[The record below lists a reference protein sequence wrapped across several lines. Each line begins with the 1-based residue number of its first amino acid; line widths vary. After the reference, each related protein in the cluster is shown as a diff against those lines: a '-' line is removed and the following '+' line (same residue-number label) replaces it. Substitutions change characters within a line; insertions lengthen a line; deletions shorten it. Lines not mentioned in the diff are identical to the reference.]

1 MLPLPSHESGLLMAP
16 RILLS
21 PAPDDLRPWS
31 VYRRLL
37 GYSLVHWR
45 VLIVAVLFTAVFA
58 AVDAGFAALVKP
70 LLDEAFVAKDE
81 VFIRWMP
88 VMIIGLFF
96 VRGISAFASSYG
108 MAWVSRRVI
117 MALRGQ
123 LYGHLLQ
130 LPVGY
135 FDVITPGQVI
145 SRLTYHVEQVADA
158 VTGVLTTVLKQ
169 GLTIVALLGVMLW
182 LNWQLT
188 LFAFVVM
195 PFIAVVVRYV
205 SKRFRKISGHVQQS
219 VSDVTDAAEE
229 SVSGQRLIKLANA
242 QTQEAIEFG
251 VINNR
256 NRQLMMKIAATQ
268 AGSSATIQFVAS
280 WAVAA
285 IIYFATTPGMIETM
299 TAGTFAAFMLAMMSL
314 LQPIKSMGN
323 LNERLQRGIAAGT
336 ELFKTLNEAPEP
348 QGGSRTLARARGA
361 LVFDDVK
368 FRYRPELEPVLHGVN
383 LQIAPGETVAF
394 VGRSGSGKSTL
405 LALIPRFYDP
415 SQGRITLDG
424 HDLREYQIGAL
435 RSQIAL
441 VDQHVRLF
449 NASVADNIAYG
460 QQPRPDAGAIERA
473 ARDANAWDFIA
484 ALPQG
489 LDTVIGP
496 NGLQLSGGQRQRLAI
511 ARALL
516 KDAPL
521 LILDEATS
529 ALDTES
535 ERLVQAALDRLVS
548 GRTTL
553 VIAHRLST
561 IQNADRIV
569 VMQDGRVVEVGTHSA
584 LLAKNS
590 VYAALH
596 QMQFQSDDAHAA

>member
-1 MLPLPSHESGLLMAP
+1 MLPLPSSFAGLPMPSKPLA
-16 RILLS
+16 

-37 GYSLVHWR
+37 AYSLVHWR
-45 VLIVAVLFTAVFA
+45 VLLVAVLFTAVFA
-58 AVDAGFAALVKP
+58 GVDAGFAALVKP
-70 LLDEAFVAKDE
+70 LLDEAFVAQNQT
-81 VFIRWMP
+81 FIRWMP
-88 VMIIGLFF
+88 GMIIALFL
-96 VRGISAFASSYG
+96 VRGLSAFGSAYG
-108 MAWVSRRVI
+108 MAWVSRRII

-123 LYGHLLQ
+123 LYAHLLR
-130 LPVGY
+130 LPVAY
-135 FDVITPGQVI
+135 FDAVTPGQVI

-169 GLTIVALLGVMLW
+169 GLTIIALLAVMLW

-188 LFAFVVM
+188 VFAFVVM
-195 PFIAVVVRYV
+195 PFIAAVIAYV
-205 SKRFRKISGHVQQS
+205 SRRFRHISTRVQQS

-242 QTQEAIEFG
+242 QAREAG
-251 VINNR
+251 VFEAINNR
-256 NRQLMMKIAATQ
+256 NRQLMMKVAATQ
-268 AGSSATIQFVAS
+268 AGSSATIQFIAS

-285 IIYFATTPGMIETM
+285 IIYFATTPSMLETM

-314 LQPIKSMGN
+314 LQPIKNMGN

-336 ELFKTLNEAPEP
+336 ELFRTLNEAVEP
-348 QGGSRTLARARGA
+348 VGGDRNLTRARGVLA
-361 LVFDDVK
+361 FENVT
-368 FRYRPELEPVLHGVN
+368 FRYRTELAPVLHDIR

-405 LALIPRFYDP
+405 LALLPRFYDP
-415 SQGRITLDG
+415 EAGRITLDG
-424 HDLREYQIGAL
+424 HDLRDYTLDSL

-460 QQPRPDAGAIERA
+460 QAPRPSDAAIEQA

-489 LDTVIGP
+489 LATVIGP

-535 ERLVQAALDRLVS
+535 ERLVQAALDRLVE

-561 IQNADRIV
+561 IQAADRIV
-569 VMQDGRVVEVGTHSA
+569 VMQDGRIIEVGTHPQ
-584 LLAKNS
+584 LLARNG

-596 QMQFQSDDAHAA
+596 QMQFKTDDATLV

>member
-1 MLPLPSHESGLLMAP
+1 MLPLQPANSGLLMP
-16 RILLS
+16 SKLLS
-21 PAPDDLRPWS
+21 PAADDLRPWS

-37 GYSLVHWR
+37 AYSLVHWR
-45 VLIVAVLFTAVFA
+45 VLLVAVLFTAIFA

-70 LLDEAFVAKDE
+70 LLDEAFVAQNE
-81 VFIRWMP
+81 AFIRWMP
-88 VMIIGLFF
+88 VMIVALFF
-96 VRGISAFASSYG
+96 VRGVAAFASTYG
-108 MAWVSRRVI
+108 MAWVSRRMI
-117 MALRGQ
+117 MTLRGE
-123 LYGHLLQ
+123 LYAHLLR
-130 LPVGY
+130 LPVSY
-135 FDVITPGQVI
+135 FDVTTPGQVI

-169 GLTIVALLGVMLW
+169 GLTIIALLAVMLW

-188 LFAFVVM
+188 LFAFAVM
-195 PFIAVVVRYV
+195 PFIALVIRYV
-205 SKRFRKISGHVQQS
+205 SKRFRRISGDIQQS
-219 VSDVTDAAEE
+219 VADVTDAAEE

-242 QTQEAIEFG
+242 QGSEADDFR

-256 NRQLMMKIAATQ
+256 NRQLRMKVTATQ
-268 AGSSATIQFVAS
+268 AGSASVIQFVAS

-285 IIYFATTPGMIETM
+285 IIYFATTPSMLETM

-314 LQPIKSMGN
+314 LQPIKNMGN

-336 ELFKTLNEAPEP
+336 ELFRTLNEAQEL
-348 QGGSRTLARARGA
+348 QGGDRNLERARGEV
-361 LVFDDVK
+361 VFEDVK
-368 FRYRPELEPVLHGVN
+368 FRYRPELAPVLHGVN
-383 LQIAPGETVAF
+383 LHIQPGETVAF

-405 LALIPRFYDP
+405 LALMPRFYDP
-415 SQGRITLDG
+415 SEGRILLDG
-424 HDLREYQIGAL
+424 HDLRDYSLSSL
-435 RSQIAL
+435 RGQIAL

-460 QQPRPDAGAIERA
+460 HVPSPSQSAIEQA
-473 ARDANAWDFIA
+473 VRDANAWDFIS

-535 ERLVQAALDRLVS
+535 ERLVQAALDRLVE

-561 IQNADRIV
+561 IQAADRIV
-569 VMQDGRVVEVGTHSA
+569 VMQEGRVVEVGNHHE
-584 LLAKNS
+584 LLAKNG

-596 QMQFQSDDAHAA
+596 QMQFMSDDAEPT

>member
-1 MLPLPSHESGLLMAP
+1 MLPLPPDETDLLMA
-16 RILLS
+16 RKLLS
-21 PAPDDLRPWS
+21 PVADDLRPWS

-45 VLIVAVLFTAVFA
+45 VMIVAVLFTAVFA
-58 AVDAGFAALVKP
+58 VVDASFAALVKP

-81 VFIRWMP
+81 AFIRWMP
-88 VMIIGLFF
+88 VMIIALFF
-96 VRGISAFASSYG
+96 VRGISAFASTYG
-108 MAWVSRRVI
+108 MAWVARRII

-123 LYGHLLQ
+123 LYGHLLR
-130 LPVGY
+130 LPVSY
-135 FDVITPGQVI
+135 FDVTTPGQVI

-169 GLTIVALLGVMLW
+169 GLTVVALLAVMLW

-188 LFAFVVM
+188 LFAFAVM
-195 PFIAVVVRYV
+195 PFIALVVRYV

-242 QTQEAIEFG
+242 QAHESQEFEAL
-251 VINNR
+251 NNR
-256 NRQLMMKIAATQ
+256 NRQLMMKVSATQ

-336 ELFKTLNEAPEP
+336 ELFRTLNVAQEP
-348 QGGSRTLARARGA
+348 QGGTRTLDRARGEV
-361 LVFDDVK
+361 VFDDVK
-368 FRYRPELEPVLHGVN
+368 FRYRPELEPVLHGVS
-383 LQIAPGETVAF
+383 LHIQPGETVAF

-405 LALIPRFYDP
+405 LALMPRFYDP
-415 SQGRITLDG
+415 SDGRITLDG
-424 HDLREYQIGAL
+424 HDLRDYTVNAL

-449 NASVADNIAYG
+449 NSSVADNIAYG
-460 QQPRPDAGAIERA
+460 QQPRPDAAAIEQA

-489 LDTVIGP
+489 LDTLIGP

-535 ERLVQAALDRLVS
+535 ERLVQAALDRLVT

-561 IQNADRIV
+561 IQSADRIV
-569 VMQDGRVVEVGTHSA
+569 VMQDGRVVEVGTHPE
-584 LLAKNS
+584 LLARNG

-596 QMQFQSDDAHAA
+596 QMQFKTDDVDAA

>member
-1 MLPLPSHESGLLMAP
+1 MPSK
-16 RILLS
+16 LLS

-37 GYSLVHWR
+37 AYSLVHWR
-45 VLIVAVLFTAVFA
+45 VLLVAVLFTAIFA

-70 LLDEAFVAKDE
+70 LLDEAFVAQNE

-88 VMIIGLFF
+88 LMIIGLFF
-96 VRGISAFASSYG
+96 VRGVSAFISAYG

-123 LYGHLLQ
+123 LYAHLLR
-130 LPVGY
+130 LPVAY
-135 FDVITPGQVI
+135 FDVVTPGQVI

-169 GLTIVALLGVMLW
+169 GLTIIALLAVMLW

-188 LFAFVVM
+188 LFAFAVM
-195 PFIAVVVRYV
+195 PFIAVVIRYV

-242 QTQEAIEFG
+242 QAQESADFQ

-256 NRQLMMKIAATQ
+256 NRQFTMKVAATQ
-268 AGSSATIQFVAS
+268 AGSSAVIQFIAS

-285 IIYFATTPGMIETM
+285 IIYFATTPSMLETM

-314 LQPIKSMGN
+314 LQPIKNMGN

-336 ELFKTLNEAPEP
+336 ELFRTLNEAQEVL
-348 QGGSRTLARARGA
+348 GGERHLERARGEV
-361 LVFDDVK
+361 VFEDVK
-368 FRYRPELEPVLHGVN
+368 FRYRPELTPVLHGIN
-383 LQIAPGETVAF
+383 LRIQPGETVAF

-405 LALIPRFYDP
+405 LALMPRFYDP
-415 SQGRITLDG
+415 SEGRILLDG
-424 HDLREYQIGAL
+424 HDLRDYTLASL

-460 QQPRPDAGAIERA
+460 QTPRPSQAAIEQA
-473 ARDANAWDFIA
+473 VRDANAWDFIV

-535 ERLVQAALDRLVS
+535 ERQVQAALDRLVT

-561 IQNADRIV
+561 VQAADRIV
-569 VMQDGRVVEVGTHSA
+569 VMQEGRVVEVGNHPE
-584 LLAKNS
+584 LLANDG

-596 QMQFQSDDAHAA
+596 QMQFKSDDAEPA

>member
-1 MLPLPSHESGLLMAP
+1 MLPLHLAISGLLMP
-16 RILLS
+16 SNLLS
-21 PAPDDLRPWS
+21 PATDDLRPWP

-37 GYSLVHWR
+37 AYSLVHWR
-45 VLIVAVLFTAVFA
+45 VLSVAVLFTAVFA

-70 LLDEAFVAKDE
+70 LLDEAFVAQNQT
-81 VFIRWMP
+81 FIRWMP
-88 VMIIGLFF
+88 AMIIALFL

-108 MAWVSRRVI
+108 MAWVSRRII
-117 MALRGQ
+117 MTLRGQ
-123 LYGHLLQ
+123 LYSHLLR
-130 LPVGY
+130 LPVAY
-135 FDVITPGQVI
+135 FDAVTPGQVI

-169 GLTIVALLGVMLW
+169 GLTILALLAVMLW

-195 PFIAVVVRYV
+195 PLIALVIRYV
-205 SKRFRKISGHVQQS
+205 SKRFRKISTHVQQS

-242 QTQEAIEFG
+242 QGHESDTFQTL
-251 VINNR
+251 NNR
-256 NRQLMMKIAATQ
+256 NRQLMMKVAATQ
-268 AGSSATIQFVAS
+268 AGSSATIQFIAS

-285 IIYFATTPGMIETM
+285 IIYFATTPAMLETM

-336 ELFKTLNEAPEP
+336 ELFRTLNEAQEPE
-348 QGGSRTLARARGA
+348 GGQRTLARAQGA
-361 LVFDDVK
+361 VAFENVH
-368 FRYRPELEPVLHGVN
+368 FRYRPELAPVLHGVSLN
-383 LQIAPGETVAF
+383 IQPGETVAF

-405 LALIPRFYDP
+405 LALLPRFYDP
-415 SQGRITLDG
+415 STGCITLDG
-424 HDLREYQIGAL
+424 HDLRDYTVASL
-435 RSQIAL
+435 RGQIAL

-460 QQPRPDAGAIERA
+460 QQPRPSDAAIEQA

-489 LDTVIGP
+489 VETIIGP

-569 VMQDGRVVEVGTHSA
+569 VMQEGRVVETGTHPE
-584 LLAKNS
+584 LLARNG

-596 QMQFQSDDAHAA
+596 QMQFQRDDVVTA